1 MKVNNYVFAM
11 LTGIGIGIPVAL
23 ICMICIS
30 GWNETIMEFLVW
42 TVASALFGVLSVLTF
57 SNDKLNPILATV
69 LNGIGC
75 FLITICACGIIGYA
89 DKFTEL
95 IMVVAPVFI
104 IVYVGI
110 IVIGGVISKINE
122 KKANEALSKK

>member
-30 GWNETIMEFLVW
+30 GWNEIIMEFLVW
-42 TVASALFGVLSVLTF
+42 TVASALFGVLSVITF
-57 SNDKLNPILATV
+57 SNDKLNPILATA
-69 LNGIGC
+69 LHGIGC
-75 FLITICACGIIGYA
+75 FLITICACGIIGYSES
-89 DKFTEL
+89 FFEL
-95 IMVVAPVFI
+95 IIAVAPVFI

-110 IVIGGVISKINE
+110 ILIGGIVSKINE
-122 KKANEALSKK
+122 KKANQALNSK

>member
-1 MKVNNYVFAM
+1 MKLRDFVFAM

-42 TVASALFGVLSVLTF
+42 TVASALFGVLSVITF
-57 SNDKLNPILATV
+57 KSEKMNPILSTTINCA
-69 LNGIGC
+69 GC
-75 FLITICACGIIGYA
+75 FLITIVACTIIGYA
-89 DKFTEL
+89 ESFLEL
-95 IMVVAPVFI
+95 LMVVAPVFI
-104 IVYVGI
+104 AVYVA
-110 IVIGGVISKINE
+110 IVAIGAISMKINE